1 VQVYRRGDSGP
12 AIAEIRDKLTRL
24 TLLDPPEPGP
34 VDRYDDALDRA
45 VRTFQQRR
53 GLRVD
58 GVVGVE
64 TYRALDEARWRLG
77 DRTLSQT
84 VNHPYVG
91 DDVAALQERLLDL
104 GFDPGRCDGIFGAH
118 TAAALRDFQRNVG
131 LTADGILGPTTLAA
145 LQRLR
150 KTVTGGSPSARREEE
165 QLRRGSGS
173 LSGRVV
179 VLDPGHGGDDLGACA
194 HDLAEAEIALDL
206 AARIE
211 GRLGALGVKTFLTR
225 GETTCPDDEERA
237 RFANETE
244 ADLLLSLH
252 TDAALSPTPR
262 GVATYYYGTGPER
275 SGPERSGPERSGSQ
289 RAVRSAVGERLAHLV
304 QNEIVAR
311 TDLLDCR
318 THFKTWQLLRM
329 TRMPAVRVD
338 VGYVTNGRDAARLRT
353 AEFRDAVAEAA
364 VAAVQRLYLPPDR
377 DIATGQFRM
386 PALAR

>member
-1 VQVYRRGDSGP
+1 MQVYRRGDSGP
-12 AIAEIRDKLTRL
+12 AIAEIRDKLARL
-24 TLLDPPEPGP
+24 GLLDSDAGSDSYDEP
-34 VDRYDDALDRA
+34 LDRA

-58 GVVGVE
+58 GVVGSE

-77 DRTLSQT
+77 DRTLSHT
-84 VNHPYVG
+84 INHPYVG
-91 DDVAALQERLLDL
+91 DDVVALQQRLLDL
-104 GFDPGRCDGIFGAH
+104 GFDPGRSDGIFGIS
-118 TAAALRDFQRNVG
+118 TEAALRDFQRNVG
-131 LTADGILGPTTLAA
+131 LAADGILGPTTLAA
-145 LQRLR
+145 LGRLR
-150 KTVTGGSPSARREEE
+150 RTVTGGSPSAQREEE

-179 VLDPGHGGDDLGACA
+179 VLDPGHGGDDLGACG
-194 HDLAEAEIALDL
+194 HELAEAEVALDL
-206 AARIE
+206 ATRIE
-211 GRLGALGVKTFLTR
+211 GRLGALGVDTFLTR
-225 GETTCPDDEERA
+225 GEGTCPTDEERA

-252 TDAALSPTPR
+252 TDAALSAGPR
-262 GVATYYYGTGPER
+262 GVASYYYGTGSEAGAAPAEGER
-275 SGPERSGPERSGSQ
+275 V
-289 RAVRSAVGERLAHLV
+289 VRSAVGERLAQLV

-318 THFKTWQLLRM
+318 IHPKTWQLLRM
-329 TRMPAVRVD
+329 TRMPAVRID
-338 VGYVTNGRDAARLRT
+338 VGYVTNARDAVRLGT
-353 AEFRDAVAEAA
+353 AEFRDAVAEAV

>member
-24 TLLDPPEPGP
+24 GLLEPIEA
-34 VDRYDDALDRA
+34 DTYDEALDRA

-53 GLRVD
+53 GLRID
-58 GVVGVE
+58 GVVGAE

-91 DDVAALQERLLDL
+91 DDVAALQQRLLDL
-104 GFDPGRCDGIFGAH
+104 GFDPGRCDGIFGVR
-118 TAAALRDFQRNVG
+118 TGAALRDFQRNVG

-145 LQRLR
+145 LGRLR
-150 KTVTGGSPSARREEE
+150 RTVTGGSPSAQREEE

-194 HDLAEAEIALDL
+194 HDLAEAELALDL
-206 AARIE
+206 ALRIE
-211 GRLGALGVKTFLTR
+211 GRLGALGVDTFLTR
-225 GETTCPDDEERA
+225 GEATCPSDEDRA

-252 TDAALSPTPR
+252 TDAALSAGPR
-262 GVATYYYGTGPER
+262 GVASYYYGTAPEPGSAT
-275 SGPERSGPERSGSQ
+275 SGADRV
-289 RAVRSAVGERLAHLV
+289 VRSAVGERLAQLV

-318 THFKTWQLLRM
+318 IHSKTWQLLRM
-329 TRMPAVRVD
+329 TRMPAVRID
-338 VGYVTNGRDAARLRT
+338 VGYLTNARDAARLGT
-353 AEFRDAVAEAA
+353 AEFRDAVAEAV

>member
-24 TLLDPPEPGP
+24 DLLEPSQADGA
-34 VDRYDDALDRA
+34 DGYDEALDRA
-45 VRTFQQRR
+45 VRTFQQQR

-58 GVVGVE
+58 GVVGEE

-91 DDVAALQERLLDL
+91 DDVAALQQRLLEM
-104 GFDPGRCDGIFGAH
+104 GFDPGRCDGIFGAR
-118 TAAALRDFQRNVG
+118 TAGALREFQRNVG

-150 KTVTGGSPSARREEE
+150 RTVTGGSPSAQREEE
-165 QLRRGSGS
+165 QLRRGGGS

-179 VLDPGHGGDDLGACA
+179 VLDPGHGADDLGACA
-194 HDLAEAEIALDL
+194 HDLAEAEITLDL
-206 AARIE
+206 ATRIE
-211 GRLGALGVKTFLTR
+211 GRLGALGVDTFLTR
-225 GETTCPDDEERA
+225 GETTCPQDEERA

-244 ADLLLSLH
+244 ADLLLALH
-252 TDAALSPTPR
+252 TDAALSAGPR
-262 GVATYYYGTGPER
+262 GVATYYYGTAEATEGR
-275 SGPERSGPERSGSQ
+275 V
-289 RAVRSAVGERLAHLV
+289 VRSAVGARLAQLV

-318 THFKTWQLLRM
+318 VHPKTWQLLRM

-338 VGYVTNGRDAARLRT
+338 VGYVTNAGDAARLRT
-353 AEFRDAVAEAA
+353 AEFRDAVAEAV
-364 VAAVQRLYLPPDR
+364 VAAIQRLYLPPDR

>member
-1 VQVYRRGDSGP
+1 MQVYRRGDSGP

-24 TLLDPPEPGP
+24 ELIEGGAAE
-34 VDRYDDALDRA
+34 DRYDEALDRA

-58 GVVGVE
+58 GVVGEE

-77 DRTLSQT
+77 DRTLSHV

-91 DDVAALQERLLDL
+91 DDVAALQQRLLEM
-104 GFDPGRCDGIFGAH
+104 GFDPGRCDGIFGAR
-118 TAAALRDFQRNVG
+118 TDAALREFQRNVG
-131 LTADGILGPTTLAA
+131 LAADGILGPTTLAA

-150 KTVTGGSPSARREEE
+150 RTVTGGSPSARREEE

-173 LSGRVV
+173 LSGRVI

-194 HDLAEAEIALDL
+194 HELAEAEIALDL
-206 AARIE
+206 VTRIE
-211 GRLGALGVKTFLTR
+211 GRLGALGVETYLTR
-225 GETTCPDDEERA
+225 GESTCPDDEERA
-237 RFANETE
+237 RFANQTE

-252 TDAALSPTPR
+252 TDAALSEQPG
-262 GVATYYYGTGPER
+262 GVATYYYGTG
-275 SGPERSGPERSGSQ
+275 SSTGAATG
-289 RAVRSAVGERLAHLV
+289 AVRSAIGERLAQLV

-318 THFKTWQLLRM
+318 IHPKTWQLLRM

-338 VGYVTNGRDAARLRT
+338 VGYVTNARDAARLGT
-353 AEFRDAVAEAA
+353 ADFRDAVAEAV
-364 VAAVQRLYLPPDR
+364 VAAVSRLYLPPDR

>member
-12 AIAEIRDKLTRL
+12 AIAEIRDKLSRL
-24 TLLDPPEPGP
+24 DLLSRPDSAAS
-34 VDRYDDALDRA
+34 DRYDDALDRA

-58 GVVGVE
+58 GVVGPE

-91 DDVAALQERLLDL
+91 DDVAALQQRLLDL
-104 GFDPGRCDGIFGAH
+104 GFDPGRCDGIFGSR
-118 TAAALRDFQRNVG
+118 TAGALREFQRNVG
-131 LTADGILGPTTLAA
+131 LAADGILGPTTLAA

-150 KTVTGGSPSARREEE
+150 RTVTGGSPSAQREEE
-165 QLRRGSGS
+165 QLRRGTGS

-194 HDLAEAEIALDL
+194 HDLAEAEVALDL

-211 GRLGALGVKTFLTR
+211 GRLGALGVETFLTR
-225 GETTCPDDEERA
+225 GENTCPEDEERA

-252 TDAALSPTPR
+252 TDAALSQGPR
-262 GVATYYYGTGPER
+262 GVASYYYGTGSSDRPH
-275 SGPERSGPERSGSQ
+275 S
-289 RAVRSAVGERLAHLV
+289 SAVGERLAQLV

-318 THFKTWQLLRM
+318 IHPKTWQLLRM

-353 AEFRDAVAEAA
+353 AEFRDAVAEAI

>member
-1 VQVYRRGDSGP
+1 MQVYRRGDSGP

-24 TLLDPPEPGP
+24 ELIEGGAAE
-34 VDRYDDALDRA
+34 DRYDEALDRA

-58 GVVGVE
+58 GVVGEE

-77 DRTLSQT
+77 DRTLSHV

-91 DDVAALQERLLDL
+91 DDVAALQQRLLEM
-104 GFDPGRCDGIFGAH
+104 GFDPGRCDGIFGPR
-118 TAAALRDFQRNVG
+118 TDGALREFQRNVG
-131 LTADGILGPTTLAA
+131 LAADGILGPTTLAA
-145 LQRLR
+145 LQRLQH
-150 KTVTGGSPSARREEE
+150 TVTGGSPSARREEE

-173 LSGRVV
+173 LSGRVI

-194 HDLAEAEIALDL
+194 HELAEAEIALDL
-206 AARIE
+206 ATRIE
-211 GRLGALGVKTFLTR
+211 GRLGALGVETYLTR
-225 GETTCPDDEERA
+225 GESTCPDDEERA

-252 TDAALSPTPR
+252 TDAALSEQPG
-262 GVATYYYGTGPER
+262 GVATYYYGTGA
-275 SGPERSGPERSGSQ
+275 STGTVTG
-289 RAVRSAVGERLAHLV
+289 AVRSAIGERLAQLV

-318 THFKTWQLLRM
+318 VHPKTWQLLRM

-338 VGYVTNGRDAARLRT
+338 VGYVTNARDAARLGT
-353 AEFRDAVAEAA
+353 ADFRDAVAEAV
-364 VAAVQRLYLPPDR
+364 VAAVSRLYLPPDR

>member
-12 AIAEIRDKLTRL
+12 AIAEIRDKLARL
-24 TLLDPPEPGP
+24 GLLDSDAGSDSYDEP
-34 VDRYDDALDRA
+34 LDRA

-58 GVVGVE
+58 GVVGSE

-77 DRTLSQT
+77 DRTLSHT
-84 VNHPYVG
+84 INHPYVG
-91 DDVAALQERLLDL
+91 DDVVALQQRLLDL
-104 GFDPGRCDGIFGAH
+104 GFDPGRSDGIFGIS
-118 TAAALRDFQRNVG
+118 TEAALRDFQRNVG
-131 LTADGILGPTTLAA
+131 LAADGILGPTTLAA
-145 LQRLR
+145 LGRLR
-150 KTVTGGSPSARREEE
+150 RTVTGGSPSAQREEE

-179 VLDPGHGGDDLGACA
+179 VLDPGHGGDDLGACG
-194 HDLAEAEIALDL
+194 HELAEAEVALDL
-206 AARIE
+206 ATRIE
-211 GRLGALGVKTFLTR
+211 GRLGALGVDTFLTR
-225 GETTCPDDEERA
+225 GEGTCPTDEERA

-252 TDAALSPTPR
+252 TDAALSAGPR
-262 GVATYYYGTGPER
+262 GVASYYYGTGSEAGAAPAEGER
-275 SGPERSGPERSGSQ
+275 V
-289 RAVRSAVGERLAHLV
+289 VRSAVGERLAQLV

-318 THFKTWQLLRM
+318 IHPKTWQLLRM
-329 TRMPAVRVD
+329 TRMPAVRID
-338 VGYVTNGRDAARLRT
+338 VGYVTNARDAVRLGT
-353 AEFRDAVAEAA
+353 AEFRDAVAEAV

>member
-1 VQVYRRGDSGP
+1 VQVYRHGDSGP
-12 AIAEIRDKLTRL
+12 AIAEIRDKLARL
-24 TLLDPPEPGP
+24 GLLDGDGAG
-34 VDRYDDALDRA
+34 DRYDEALDRA
-45 VRTFQQRR
+45 VRTFQQGR

-58 GVVGVE
+58 GVVGAE

-77 DRTLSQT
+77 DRTLT
-84 VNHPYVG
+84 HTINHPYVG
-91 DDVAALQERLLDL
+91 DDVVALQQRLLDL
-104 GFDPGRCDGIFGAH
+104 GFDAGRCDGIFGSR
-118 TAAALRDFQRNVG
+118 TEAALREFQRNVG
-131 LTADGILGPTTLAA
+131 LAGDGILGPTTLTA
-145 LQRLR
+145 LGRLR
-150 KTVTGGSPSARREEE
+150 RTVTGGSPSAQREEE

-173 LSGRVV
+173 LSGRVI

-194 HDLAEAEIALDL
+194 HELAEAEVALDL

-211 GRLGALGVKTFLTR
+211 GRLGALGVDTFLTR
-225 GETTCPDDEERA
+225 GEANCPTDEERA

-252 TDAALSPTPR
+252 TDAALSAGPR
-262 GVATYYYGTGPER
+262 GVASYYYGTSAAGGTSQAHSER
-275 SGPERSGPERSGSQ
+275 IVS
-289 RAVRSAVGERLAHLV
+289 SAVGERLAQLV

-318 THFKTWQLLRM
+318 IHPKTWQLLRM
-329 TRMPAVRVD
+329 TRMPAVRID
-338 VGYVTNGRDAARLRT
+338 VGYLTNARDAVRLST
-353 AEFRDAVAEAA
+353 AEFRDAVAEAV

>member
-12 AIAEIRDKLTRL
+12 AIAEIRDKLRRL
-24 TLLDPPEPGP
+24 DLLPALPDG
-34 VDRYDDALDRA
+34 VAGGDCYDEALDRA

-58 GVVGVE
+58 GVVGPE

-77 DRTLSQT
+77 DRPLSHA

-91 DDVAALQERLLDL
+91 DDVMALQQRLLDL
-104 GFDPGRCDGIFGAH
+104 GFDPGRCDGIFGAR
-118 TAAALRDFQRNVG
+118 TAGALREFQRNVG
-131 LTADGILGPTTLAA
+131 LTSDGIVGPTTLAA

-150 KTVTGGSPSARREEE
+150 RTVTGGSPSARREEE
-165 QLRRGSGS
+165 QLRRGGGS

-194 HDLAEAEIALDL
+194 HDLVEAEVALDL

-211 GRLGALGVKTFLTR
+211 GRLGALGVETYLSR
-225 GETTCPDDEERA
+225 GETICPTDEERA
-237 RFANETE
+237 RFANDTD

-252 TDAALSPTPR
+252 TDAALSVQPR
-262 GVATYYYGTGPER
+262 GVATYFYGTSNPDR
-275 SGPERSGPERSGSQ
+275 P
-289 RAVRSAVGERLAHLV
+289 ARSAVGERLAQLM

-318 THFKTWQLLRM
+318 IHPKSWELLRM

-338 VGYVTNGRDAARLRT
+338 VGYVTNVRDAARLRT

-364 VAAVQRLYLPPDR
+364 VAAIQRLYLPADR